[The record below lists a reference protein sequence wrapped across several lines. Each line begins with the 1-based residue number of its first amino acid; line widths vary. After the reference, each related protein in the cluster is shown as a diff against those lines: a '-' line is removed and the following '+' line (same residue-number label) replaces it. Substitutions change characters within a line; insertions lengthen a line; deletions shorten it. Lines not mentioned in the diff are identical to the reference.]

1 MMRLAP
7 VFLFALLACADGEE
21 QPAPQK
27 GPKKGPQQGP
37 QQEEEEKA
45 PQIDVGA
52 VLRRSK
58 EFKRKLEKFEIA
70 YDHEKQLVRAVGS
83 IAYRGGGP
91 CEFLAT
97 VYPAKSHETIVLL
110 DNGVWDGPGRRD
122 TRALRGLATTLNNAF
137 LAAGFPRG
145 RPFDWDRNTGEVF
158 MPKGVPVWIY
168 AEYVDERG
176 EKPETKRALLSEW
189 LWNYKTLRVMAP
201 KKFVYTGS
209 LMVDLGPPDH
219 EKAFG
224 AELDRLLVAVLNTR
238 TALIDNTEEGSL
250 ENGAYEALHQ
260 RVPPIGTRV
269 TVLFSLKKLPAMEH
283 PPLELSK
290 ELLAERARRDA
301 ERKAAK
307 KAGEDVPV
315 EYRPPE
321 GVGGAAKRAD
331 GEDEDEDDGG
341 GEDGEK

>member
-7 VFLFALLACADGEE
+7 VFLLALLAGADGEE
-21 QPAPQK
+21 QPAPKKQ
-27 GPKKGPQQGP
+27 PKQ
-37 QQEEEEKA
+37 EEKA

-52 VLRRSK
+52 ILRRSK
-58 EFKRKLEKFEIA
+58 EFKKKLEEFQIE
-70 YDHEKQLVRAVGS
+70 YDHERKLVRAVGS

-91 CEFLAT
+91 CEFLVT

-145 RPFDWDRNTGEVF
+145 RPFDWDRDTGDVF

-168 AEYVDERG
+168 AEYVDDRG
-176 EKPETKRALLSEW
+176 KKNKKKETKRALLSEW

-201 KKFVYTGS
+201 EKFVYTGS
-209 LMVDLGPPDH
+209 LMIDLGPPDH

-269 TVLFSLKKLPAMEH
+269 TVLFSMKKLPAMKHE
-283 PPLELSK
+283 PLELSK

-301 ERKAAK
+301 EREAAK
-307 KAGEDVPV
+307 KAGGDVPP

-321 GVGGAAKRAD
+321 GVGGGGTAREKD
-331 GEDEDEDDGG
+331 DETEDE
-341 GEDGEK
+341 